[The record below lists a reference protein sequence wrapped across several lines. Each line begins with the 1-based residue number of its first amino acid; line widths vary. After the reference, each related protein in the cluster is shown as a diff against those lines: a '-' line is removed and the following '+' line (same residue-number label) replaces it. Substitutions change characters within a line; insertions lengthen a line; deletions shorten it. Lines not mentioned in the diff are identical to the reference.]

1 MAQAGGRSTLTI
13 KPGISTMTIKTN
25 ILRVDASASVSSSNS
40 KKLGD
45 ELIARLQSRYAA
57 TTVQQRDLNRDIYF
71 IDESWVG
78 ANFTPADQRSDE
90 QKQRLAF
97 SDQLIDEVM
106 QADHIVLTTPMYNFG
121 IPATLKAWIDLIC
134 RAGVTFHYTSDGPV
148 GLVRDKQVDVI
159 ITTGGVPLGSAVD
172 FVSDYLKQ
180 VFRFIGIEGIN
191 IIAADQMNVNADRS
205 YQSAVDQIELNYAVN
220 SAA

>member
-1 MAQAGGRSTLTI
+1 
-13 KPGISTMTIKTN
+13 MTSKFN
-25 ILRVDASASVSSSNS
+25 ILRIDASASVSSSNS

-57 TTVQQRDLNRDIYF
+57 TTVQQRDLNRDVNF
-71 IDESWVG
+71 VDESWVG
-78 ANFTPADQRSDE
+78 ANFTPADQRSEE

-97 SDQLIDEVM
+97 SDHLIDEIM

-191 IIAADQMNVNADRS
+191 IIAADQMNVNADSS